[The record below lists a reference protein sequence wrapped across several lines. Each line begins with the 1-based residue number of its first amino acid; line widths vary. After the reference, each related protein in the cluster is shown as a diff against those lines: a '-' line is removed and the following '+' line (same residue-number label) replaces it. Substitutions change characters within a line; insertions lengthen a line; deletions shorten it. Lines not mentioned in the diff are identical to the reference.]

1 MPGPAKTPA
10 AGYRRAPLL
19 RSTFSRALTAIL
31 VAQLLTVALAAV
43 TVVPLAYQGRVN
55 LIVSLL
61 DGVIAGIRVSADK
74 LPAEQQRRLLQNA
87 GLELSTEQPAY
98 GSATEFGF
106 LLRVRQI
113 ESDISAALNAEVIFE
128 RRAPGQLVIWVR
140 KPDLLGG
147 AWLGVKRSQVP
158 LQLGPWLSL
167 WGSLTVLFAILTAVL
182 FSLTVSRPLRS
193 LASAAENSAKAG
205 EPLLWQPSGA
215 EEIRH
220 LGAIVANAHARLD
233 RHYREQ
239 QLVLAAASHD
249 MRTPLSRLRLA
260 VDLLPA
266 NDSALVQEMTRDI
279 EEIDDQ
285 IGEFLRL
292 LRLGL
297 QEPSVEL
304 DLAAVLRS
312 IARQYDSGGGEIHY
326 QGPPVLVQ
334 RLSARALQWILR
346 TLVQNAIE
354 HGRPPVELS
363 LAKEADS
370 LRIRIR
376 DHGAGVAE
384 DSLPLLGRQVAGK
397 SRGHGLVVCRRLVE
411 DLGGRL
417 EFSNAGPGLAAEIVL
432 PAR

>member
-1 MPGPAKTPA
+1 MPRPAKAPA

-43 TVVPLAYQGRVN
+43 TLVPLAYQGRVN

-61 DGVIAGIRVSADK
+61 DGVIAGIRASAET
-74 LPAEQQRRLLQNA
+74 LPAEQQLRLLQNA
-87 GLELSTEQPAY
+87 GLELSKDRPAS

-113 ESDISAALNAEVIFE
+113 ESDIGAALDAEVIFE

-140 KPDLLGG
+140 RPDLLGG
-147 AWLGVKRSQVP
+147 AWLGVERSQEP
-158 LQLGPWLSL
+158 LQLGQWLSL
-167 WGSLTVLFAILTAVL
+167 WGSLTLLFAILTAVL

-193 LASAAENSAKAG
+193 LASAADTSAKAG

-266 NDSALVQEMTRDI
+266 NESALVQDMTRDI

-297 QEPSVEL
+297 QEPTVEL
-304 DLAAVLRS
+304 DLALILRN
-312 IARQYDSGGGEIHY
+312 IARQYGNDSREIHY
-326 QGPPVLVQ
+326 QGPPVLVR

-346 TLVQNAIE
+346 ALVQNAIE
-354 HGRPPVELS
+354 HGRPPIALNLS
-363 LAKEADS
+363 TEPGA

-384 DSLPLLGRQVAGK
+384 DRLPLLGRQVASR
-397 SRGHGLVVCRRLVE
+397 SRGHGLVVCRRLIE

-417 EFSNAGPGLAAEIVL
+417 EFSNAEPGLVAEIVL

>member
-1 MPGPAKTPA
+1 MPRPARAPA
-10 AGYRRAPLL
+10 AGCRRAPLL

-61 DGVIAGIRVSADK
+61 DGVIAGIRVSADN
-74 LPAEQQRRLLQNA
+74 LPAEQQLRLLQNA
-87 GLELSTEQPAY
+87 GLELSTERPAY
-98 GSATEFGF
+98 GGATGFGF

-128 RRAPGQLVIWVR
+128 RRAPGQLVIWLR

-147 AWLGVKRSQVP
+147 AWLGVKRSQEP
-158 LQLGPWLSL
+158 LQLGQWLSL
-167 WGSLTVLFAILTAVL
+167 WGSLTLLFAILTAVL

-193 LASAAENSAKAG
+193 LASAAETSAKAG

-220 LGAIVANAHARLD
+220 LGAIVANAHGRLD

-266 NDSALVQEMTRDI
+266 NESALVQDMTRDI

-312 IARQYDSGGGEIHY
+312 IARQYGGGGEIHY

-354 HGRPPVELS
+354 HGRPPIELS
-363 LAKEADS
+363 LAREVDT

-384 DSLPLLGRQVAGK
+384 DRLPLLGRQVAGK